1 MTLATLS
8 PTCALGLPT
17 GHLTTPEPQPVGPGW
32 EVLLM
37 PARLAHLARRT
48 FARSTA
54 SASALG
60 WMFAHA
66 DHCGIFLPEESG
78 DPAWPPATT
87 YLQTGETVTL
97 PPPDWRV
104 TDWEDTSSGWA
115 GLDGPLLSRPLLV
128 HPILTLIA
136 AETPYALPVPE
147 P

>member
-1 MTLATLS
+1 
-8 PTCALGLPT
+8 
-17 GHLTTPEPQPVGPGW
+17 
-32 EVLLM
+32 M
-37 PARLAHLARRT
+37 PARLARLARRT

-60 WMFAHA
+60 WMFAHSG
-66 DHCGIFLPEESG
+66 HCGIFLPEESG

-97 PPPDWRV
+97 PPPARRV
-104 TDWEDTSSGWA
+104 TDWEDASSGWA